1 MLAFSLSFNFD
12 YSGMM
17 SIIIENKL
25 IEVQKKAN
33 DLLIK
38 CESSAVMNEQQ
49 EQELKANILV
59 SAYIYTYLRI

>member
-1 MLAFSLSFNFD
+1 
-12 YSGMM
+12 MM